1 MSTLEQIGKR
11 TPYKVPD
18 GFFEKS
24 SADIMALIEQEPA
37 KAVRR
42 RFFTSLRS
50 YAAAAAAVAVLVVG
64 SIFFMNDNRQVDLL
78 DLTDEFS
85 SLSVDDQAS
94 IIDIY
99 ESDIFLTR

>member
-24 SADIMALIEQEPA
+24 SAEIMALIEQEPA
-37 KAVRR
+37 RKVSR

-50 YAAAAAAVAVLVVG
+50 FAAAAAAVAVLAVG
-64 SIFFMNDNRQVDLL
+64 TVFFIQDSKRVDLL
-78 DLTDEFS
+78 ELTDEFN
-85 SLSVDDQAS
+85 SLSVADQTS

-99 ESDIFLTR
+99 ESDIFLIQ

>member
-50 YAAAAAAVAVLVVG
+50 YAAAVAVLAVG
-64 SIFFMNDNRQVDLL
+64 SIFFINYNRQVDLL